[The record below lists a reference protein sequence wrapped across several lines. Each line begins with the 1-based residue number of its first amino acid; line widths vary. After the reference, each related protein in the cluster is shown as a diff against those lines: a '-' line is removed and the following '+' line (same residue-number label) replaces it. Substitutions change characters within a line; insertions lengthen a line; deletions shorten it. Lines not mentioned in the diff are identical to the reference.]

1 MAITPLSWAELA
13 SCRGSEGSLF
23 FSPDTSERKEDRLER
38 EQLAK
43 RICKGCAV
51 REECLDA
58 ALARHEPHGI
68 WGGLN
73 EAERRGLARY

>member
-1 MAITPLSWAELA
+1 MAIHPLEWAELA

-23 FSPDTSERKEDRLER
+23 FSPDTSERKEQRLER

-43 RICKGCAV
+43 RICSGCAV
-51 REECLDA
+51 RSECLEA
-58 ALARHEPHGI
+58 ALVRHAPHGI

-73 EAERRGLARY
+73 ESERRGLGRY